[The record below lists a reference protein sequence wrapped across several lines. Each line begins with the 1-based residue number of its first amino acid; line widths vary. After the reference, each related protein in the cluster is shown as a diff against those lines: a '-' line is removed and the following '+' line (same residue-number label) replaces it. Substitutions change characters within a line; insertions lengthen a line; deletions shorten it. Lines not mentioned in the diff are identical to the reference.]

1 MSAAPSS
8 TPTTPQSTPRTARL
22 WRAVLLGLIVG
33 FLALLTG
40 PAASA
45 APVKD
50 LTNVPADLQK
60 YVPNTQA
67 FANSP
72 WMTSPTCKDKGGD
85 FSIWASNAIQDT
97 PSLLAYFQSSMFGPE
112 VKPED
117 KPRSDAII
125 AGYRQLATEVPAILP
140 PGYCVDDMKR
150 WTGADYTT
158 KPFGFPWG
166 MTSKDGHQAIYYCTD
181 RADPNTTRG
190 NEYNRYF
197 GAERTMC
204 DAFYI
209 TCNNAQENE
218 KAKCEAWNTFSDE
231 YVRRVEALRA
241 KAINEHKATG
251 TADTHTEL
259 KSPSEVIGD
268 IAGGW
273 FADLTKTIAEGS
285 AKLMAEAMSFWTRTD
300 RTTMLQSPAITE
312 IQGLLRY
319 VGIALLAGSV
329 IWQGIVMIYKRKLDP
344 LVSTGMG
351 LLSFVGWSTLGG
363 TVAVLLNEAGI
374 ALANDVLDQSINT
387 FSKTVGDSLIGQV
400 GVATGAIF
408 FLSII
413 LFFLACIQWV
423 LGFFRMGALVIL
435 LALLPTAA
443 AGQANESTKPWLKK
457 VLSWC
462 LSLILYQPIAAII
475 FAIGLQLIG
484 SGQDISTVLV
494 GMAVIALA
502 VISMPTMLRFFDWG
516 GQQLVNSGGGAGG
529 AMAVGAAASALGGG
543 GVGGF
548 GKFMDQSGPAGGGG
562 GGKSSGALPVSSA
575 HAGDGPG
582 GGGDGPSGSG
592 GDGGSQ
598 SASGPGGGQQG
609 GPGGGK
615 QGVSSATGGQQGGS
629 SGQSPVGAGV
639 GGGGG
644 SEMAAAGGGGQM
656 AAAGGGGAMAAHPA
670 GAAALAANEGKEG
683 VKQGF
688 NAAAGA
694 MTEGA
699 GESGGPQ

>member
-8 TPTTPQSTPRTARL
+8 TPPTTQSTPRTALL

-33 FLALLTG
+33 FLALVTG
-40 PAASA
+40 PAAIA

-60 YVPNTQA
+60 YVPNTPA

-85 FSIWASNAIQDT
+85 FSIWTTNVINDT
-97 PSLLAYFQSSMFGPE
+97 PSLLAYFQASAFGAE
-112 VKPED
+112 MKPED
-117 KPRSDAII
+117 KDRNEAILT
-125 AGYRQLATEVPAILP
+125 GYRQLSTETPAILP

-166 MTSKDGHQAIYYCTD
+166 MTNKDGHQTMYACTD
-181 RADPNTTRG
+181 RADPNSNRG

-197 GAERTMC
+197 GAERAMC

-209 TCNNAQENE
+209 TCDNAQENE

-241 KAINEHKATG
+241 KAINDHKATG
-251 TADTHTEL
+251 KADTHTEL
-259 KSPSEVIGD
+259 KSPSEIVGD

-400 GVATGAIF
+400 GAATGAIF

-516 GQQLVNSGGGAGG
+516 GQKLVNGGGGAGG

-548 GKFMDQSGPAGGGG
+548 GKFMDQNGPAGGGG

-575 HAGDGPG
+575 HTGDGPG
-582 GGGDGPSGSG
+582 GGPDGSG

-598 SASGPGGGQQG
+598 SGGGGGSGGPQGGPGGGQQD
-609 GPGGGK
+609 
-615 QGVSSATGGQQGGS
+615 VSSATGGQGGGPQGA
-629 SGQSPVGAGV
+629 PV
-639 GGGGG
+639 GGGTGG
-644 SEMAAAGGGGQM
+644 ATTGTASGSTAATAGGGAGMAAAG
-656 AAAGGGGAMAAHPA
+656 PA
-670 GAAALAANEGKEG
+670 GAAAAGAEE
-683 VKQGF
+683 VKDKVQQGF

-694 MTEGA
+694 MTDGA
-699 GESGGPQ
+699 GESGGPR